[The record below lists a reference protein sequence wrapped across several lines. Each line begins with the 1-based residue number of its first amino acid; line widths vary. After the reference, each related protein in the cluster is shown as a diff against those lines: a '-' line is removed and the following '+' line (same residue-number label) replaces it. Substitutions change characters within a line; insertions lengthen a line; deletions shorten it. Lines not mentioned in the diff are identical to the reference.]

1 MSHGKISRR
10 NALGVIGKS
19 GATLGAGACFF
30 LSLRTSPLAAAWR
43 NSSSAGAAKAQSG
56 RLGAGTRGPE
66 KVVISGSGSKLMVKV
81 SGPPGRHYAL
91 ACAATDALE
100 HYKAVPNARGTVGR
114 NGLGTLE
121 VDAKA
126 LPDGKIF
133 LRVVTGNTSAF
144 DDDIAGT
151 EAFVIKVSKGAIA
164 GYEGLL
170 SRPVVGAGGAETTAA
185 SFAAACV
192 SAKKR

>member
-1 MSHGKISRR
+1 MSRKTISRR
-10 NALGVIGKS
+10 DALGVIGKT

-43 NSSSAGAAKAQSG
+43 DPSSAGTAKAQSG
-56 RLGAGTRGPE
+56 RVKAGTRGPE
-66 KVVISGSGSKLMVKV
+66 KVVISGSGSRLRVKV
-81 SGPPGRHYAL
+81 SGPPGRHFAL
-91 ACAATDALE
+91 ACAATDAPE
-100 HYKAVPNARGTVGR
+100 HYKAVANARGYIGE

-121 VDAKA
+121 VDVKG
-126 LPDGKIF
+126 LPNGKVY
-133 LRVVTGNTSAF
+133 LRVVTGNTNAF

-170 SRPVVGAGGAETTAA
+170 SRPAVGARGAEITAA

-192 SAKKR
+192 STKKR